1 METAIDRIYSGY
13 NFINSEISDPRT
25 TTWPLVGSP
34 WPILTVVGLY
44 LYFVNSLG
52 PRLMENVQPFRIER
66 IMIVYNLFQ
75 IAVNLYIF
83 YMCTQL
89 GWVNKYSWLCEPVDY
104 SDDPDSLKVASITWL
119 YFIVKVTDLLD
130 TVFFV
135 LRKKNSQITFLHVY
149 HHAAMVIGTWIAA
162 KYLPGGHGTFVG
174 FLNTFVHVIMYTYYL
189 MTIVNPEY
197 KKSIWW
203 KKHIT
208 QLQMT
213 QFMMITVHASQLL
226 FRDCGY
232 PQWVGYIVVP
242 QNAFMFVL
250 FYDFY
255 RKAYCGEKKNV

>member
-1 METAIDRIYSGY
+1 METPMERIYNLY
-13 NFINSEISDPRT
+13 NYIICDMADPRT
-25 TTWPLVGSP
+25 MEWPLVGSP
-34 WPILTVVGLY
+34 WPVMSIVFLY

-52 PRLMENVQPFRIER
+52 PRLMRDVQPFRIER
-66 IMIVYNLFQ
+66 IMIAYNAFQ

-83 YMCTQL
+83 YKCTQL
-89 GWVNKYSWLCEPVDY
+89 GWVDKYSWLCEPVDF
-104 SDDPDSLKVASITWL
+104 SDAPDALEVASICWL

-135 LRKKNSQITFLHVY
+135 LRKKYNQITFLHVY
-149 HHAAMVIGTWIAA
+149 HHAAMVFGTWIAS

-174 FLNTFVHVIMYTYYL
+174 FLNTFVHVIMYSYYL
-189 MTIVNPEY
+189 MTIINPEY

-213 QFMMITVHASQLL
+213 QFLMITVHAAQLL

-232 PQWVGYIVVP
+232 PQWVGYVVVP

-255 RKAYCGEKKNV
+255 RKAYGGDKKNV